1 MLDLASPVPES
12 VAAVDLGSNSF
23 HLIVARVSS
32 GEPVV
37 VDRLREMVQL
47 ASGLDRSKRLSE
59 KARNRAFDCLRRFG
73 ERLRSM
79 PVDSVR
85 AVGTNTLRVA
95 HDTDPFLAEAEEALG
110 HPIETISGIEEAR
123 LIYLGVVHSLAEPTS
138 RRLVLDIGGGSTELI
153 VGDGFD
159 PLRMESLYMG
169 CISMSRAHFSDG
181 RISSGRFKRAEL
193 EALQELEPVRARF
206 RGVDWEQAIGASGT
220 VRAVDSVIRAAG
232 WSKKGVTAKSLRR
245 LRDAMIELGHVDLLE
260 LPGLNPN
267 RRSVFPGGVAILS
280 AAFEALGIDA
290 MRHSEGSLRE
300 GLLYDLLGRIRQE
313 DVRERSVCVLGD
325 RYHVDWKQAGRVECT
340 ALMLLSQVAEDWR
353 LESRR
358 SRRLLSWAAQ
368 LHETGL
374 DIAHAQYHR
383 HGEYII
389 AASDLP
395 GFSREE
401 QKLLATLVR
410 AHRRKFPAS
419 VVKALPRKRG
429 REIERLA
436 ILLRV
441 AVLLHRSRTPDAT
454 PEPEVTTGKKS
465 LSLKFPE
472 GWMEEHPLTLADLRQ
487 EARYLESV
495 GYRLVIE

>member
-1 MLDLASPVPES
+1 
-12 VAAVDLGSNSF
+12 
-23 HLIVARVSS
+23 
-32 GEPVV
+32 
-37 VDRLREMVQL
+37 
-47 ASGLDRSKRLSE
+47 
-59 KARNRAFDCLRRFG
+59 
-73 ERLRSM
+73 
-79 PVDSVR
+79 
-85 AVGTNTLRVA
+85 
-95 HDTDPFLAEAEEALG
+95 
-110 HPIETISGIEEAR
+110 
-123 LIYLGVVHSLAEPTS
+123 
-138 RRLVLDIGGGSTELI
+138 
-153 VGDGFD
+153 
-159 PLRMESLYMG
+159 
-169 CISMSRAHFSDG
+169 
-181 RISSGRFKRAEL
+181 
-193 EALQELEPVRARF
+193 
-206 RGVDWEQAIGASGT
+206 
-220 VRAVDSVIRAAG
+220 
-232 WSKKGVTAKSLRR
+232 
-245 LRDAMIELGHVDLLE
+245 
-260 LPGLNPN
+260 
-267 RRSVFPGGVAILS
+267 
-280 AAFEALGIDA
+280 
-290 MRHSEGSLRE
+290 
-300 GLLYDLLGRIRQE
+300 
-313 DVRERSVCVLGD
+313 VLGD

-454 PEPEVTTGKKS
+454 PEPELTAGKKS